1 MFVPPSGSDRAAWL
15 KGPQFTCSVQ
25 PPKSAHPWCLIL
37 LGPPGVGKG
46 TQSELLARHLH
57 ACHLSTGDVF
67 RAAKHLDQCQATPA
81 MVAALEAMRHGK
93 LVSDDLV
100 LAMVAERSGCL
111 QCQGG
116 FILDGFPRTVK
127 QAVDF
132 ETLLTGLRVT
142 LDAVISYELS
152 LEATVQRSAG
162 RLTCPRCHAV
172 YHRASKPPKQKGIC
186 DVCGGELKQ
195 REDDRPE
202 AVRTRLQE
210 YSKLTEPLIAYYQ
223 QRGLLVPVS
232 AGGTPDEIFQKTVEL
247 LQGRRNAARP
257 TRTAIAAAKPNYT

>member
-15 KGPQFTCSVQ
+15 KGPQFTCSAV
-25 PPKSAHPWCLIL
+25 PPISAHPWRLIL

-46 TQSELLARHLH
+46 TQSELLAGHLH

-81 MVAALEAMRHGK
+81 MAAALEAMRHGK

-100 LAMVAERSGCL
+100 LSMVAERSGCL

-127 QAVDF
+127 QAEDF
-132 ETLLTGLRVT
+132 EALLTGLRVT

-152 LEATVQRSAG
+152 LEGTVLRSAG

-172 YHRASKPPKQKGIC
+172 YHRAGKPPRQQGLC

-202 AVRTRLQE
+202 AVRTRLRE
-210 YSKLTEPLIAYYQ
+210 YSKLTEPLVAYHH
-223 QRGLLVPVS
+223 QRGLLVPIS
-232 AGGTPDEIFQKTVEL
+232 ADGTPDEIFQRTVEL
-247 LQGRRNAARP
+247 LQSRRNTARP
-257 TRTAIAAAKPNYT
+257 TPRVSVAAKPSYT